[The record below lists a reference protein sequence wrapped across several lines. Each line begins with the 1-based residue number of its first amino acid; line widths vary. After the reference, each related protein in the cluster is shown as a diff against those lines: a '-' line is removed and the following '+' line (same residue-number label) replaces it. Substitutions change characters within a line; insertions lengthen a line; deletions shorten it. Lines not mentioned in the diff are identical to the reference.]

1 MTTSHGRR
9 IQSRRALAIMAWIS
23 LVVIAGL
30 LWYGQENGIIRIQA
44 WEPAALLLS
53 AYSAFLAIF
62 GWLLF
67 APERRSAEESPALFF
82 SGMLTL
88 IPPCFIAY
96 HLMPPSSP
104 LRGWLTLGIFVFGLI
119 AILSPLPDE
128 VFAVPRDRKSYLQP
142 LTDCYLSALNVEE
155 PQLDLQSL
163 VPRSYQPLS
172 GLISDRKSIRDTGQS
187 TSSSGTARD
196 PWTDPFYGTGR
207 SLSEVGTSRKSTYSE
222 SRSRSSDTRTG
233 SALLR
238 EPISQPFNSE
248 AISRGPSYRDASSR
262 EATIG
267 NGPGRDSS
275 LRDGYQNEHRD
286 RPQTQT
292 HELSRGPVHEFS
304 PPSLTPLLTPPPL
317 PPAIP
322 SVPTTS
328 GFPRPPMIA
337 RSAFAPRE
345 SRAPNFQPA
354 TASPPATPESSAITN
369 PASTVRRPLT
379 EPGDRSTPAVGFQS
393 PPISRPITSSP
404 PPAPSYL
411 DSPPASATTPRTSNS
426 STTSTSVPKRPQS
439 DTNRSSTTNVT
450 QSTGASTLNRSAL
463 NPQSPPVV
471 PQQLSAASAPLIAD
485 RVLGLG
491 SMTAGA
497 PLASSA
503 TFDDGLKSA
512 VAEFTTVT
520 EPSRPVQKTAEVLRP
535 LLDDETRLSDS
546 SLSNPRLSTPAQDR
560 SPATNVF
567 ELDRRIKEEEAQD
580 LQEIDSD
587 INSTMKNSTMNSAVT
602 PTTRT
607 SPLSDVKM
615 ERIKDEYGGEMVDG
629 TIGVFFEVGQKR
641 AHLHVPFSPPLEGLP
656 EVECEAIN
664 DDSVRCKVAVRQP
677 YGIRIEARRSDASR
691 ALNTEIGFAAVYTPS
706 SRRS

>member
-9 IQSRRALAIMAWIS
+9 IQSRRALAIMAWVS

-53 AYSAFLAIF
+53 GYSAFLAIF

-155 PQLDLQSL
+155 PKLDLQSL
-163 VPRSYQPLS
+163 VPRSYPTLS
-172 GLISDRKSIRDTGQS
+172 GLTSDRESSRYTGQS
-187 TSSSGTARD
+187 TSSDGNARD

-207 SLSEVGTSRKSTYSE
+207 SLSQVGSSRKSTYSE
-222 SRSRSSDTRTG
+222 SRSRGSDTRAVSTP
-233 SALLR
+233 LR
-238 EPISQPFNSE
+238 EPTSQQFTSE
-248 AISRGPSYRDASSR
+248 TTDRGPSYRDSSNRDATISNSPAKDSSR
-262 EATIG
+262 SD
-267 NGPGRDSS
+267 R
-275 LRDGYQNEHRD
+275 YQNEYRA
-286 RPQTQT
+286 RPQAPT

-304 PPSLTPLLTPPPL
+304 QPGLTPSLTPPPL
-317 PPAIP
+317 PPMSLPAMPPAPP
-322 SVPTTS
+322 SEPTTS
-328 GFPRPPMIA
+328 GSSRPPMTA

-345 SRAPNFQPA
+345 SRTPNFQP
-354 TASPPATPESSAITN
+354 TTTSPPAVQESSANSN
-369 PASTVRRPLT
+369 PASTGRRPLT
-379 EPGDRSTPAVGFQS
+379 EPGGRATPAVGFQTPS
-393 PPISRPITSSP
+393 ASRPITSSP
-404 PPAPSYL
+404 PPAASYL
-411 DSPPASATTPRTSNS
+411 DLPPVSPNIAPTSNS
-426 STTSTSVPKRPQS
+426 TTSSTSIPKRSLSEVP
-439 DTNRSSTTNVT
+439 RSSTTNVA
-450 QSTGASTLNRSAL
+450 QSAGTSTLAK
-463 NPQSPPVV
+463 SPLSPVV
-471 PQQLSAASAPLIAD
+471 PQQRSVAPTPVVPDSI
-485 RVLGLG
+485 LGLG
-491 SMTAGA
+491 SMTAAA

-503 TFDDGLKSA
+503 TFDDVLKSA
-512 VAEFTTVT
+512 VVEFTNVT
-520 EPSRPVQKTAEVLRP
+520 QPSRLVQKTTDAVRP
-535 LLDDETRLSDS
+535 LLETEALPSDS
-546 SLSNPRLSTPAQDR
+546 RSSNQRGT
-560 SPATNVF
+560 SPAVARPPVTNVF
-567 ELDRRIKEEEAQD
+567 DLDRQIKEEEAQN
-580 LQEIDSD
+580 LREIDSD
-587 INSTMKNSTMNSAVT
+587 IHSTVKPDATSSN
-602 PTTRT
+602 RT

-629 TIGVFFEVGQKR
+629 TIRVFFEVGQKR

-656 EVECEAIN
+656 EVECEAIS

-677 YGIRIEARRSDASR
+677 YGIRIEARRSDASQ
-691 ALNTEIGFAAVYTPS
+691 ALNTDIGFAAVYTPP